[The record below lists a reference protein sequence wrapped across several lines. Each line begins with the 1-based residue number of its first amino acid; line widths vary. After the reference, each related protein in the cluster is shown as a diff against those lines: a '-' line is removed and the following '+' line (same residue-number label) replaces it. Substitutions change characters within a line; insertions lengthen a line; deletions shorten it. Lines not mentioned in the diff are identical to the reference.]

1 MTHVPKVGS
10 DFRLRKSAPVF
21 HPVCLQ
27 PKRRFAGGA
36 ASVLSFWA
44 LGLRPTRRSIL
55 AAVPVTGVTT
65 MASSG
70 PSEVQADTQF
80 RLLKSLKSR
89 PASDLAA

>member
-1 MTHVPKVGS
+1 
-10 DFRLRKSAPVF
+10 VF
-21 HPVCLQ
+21 CPFG
-27 PKRRFAGGA
+27 R
-36 ASVLSFWA
+36 WA
-44 LGLRPTRRSIL
+44 CSIL